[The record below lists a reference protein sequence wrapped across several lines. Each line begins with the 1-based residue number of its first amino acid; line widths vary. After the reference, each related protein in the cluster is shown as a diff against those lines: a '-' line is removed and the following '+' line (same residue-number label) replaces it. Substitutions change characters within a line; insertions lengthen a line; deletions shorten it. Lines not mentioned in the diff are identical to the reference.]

1 MKANNFCLQCR
12 QATAIILDHE
22 AGDKICSECG
32 YSFLDFTQI
41 DSNSDYNTFSDS
53 TDEDFDQNPVS
64 EIGDSSTSCEIPKP
78 SDQIVPKPKKGFR
91 LIGTMAEKLELSPEI
106 KNRAREIYNQ
116 VDVLKTCRGRSL
128 NSIMA
133 ACLYISSRELKEPM
147 TLQQLSNVA
156 IEAPKRINR
165 AVECIKKQLQL
176 QIWSVMPQ
184 ELVERY
190 CKTLGLEISAI
201 EAAKQA
207 LQNVEE
213 IDIRRCP
220 KSNLAVIIYMITQLS
235 NDQVPVREIAKV
247 TEITELTLRKSFNDI
262 SPHAS
267 YIIPHWYAKE
277 EQIMKIS
284 IPSMS
289 NN

>member
-1 MKANNFCLQCR
+1 MKASNNFCLQCR

-22 AGDKICSECG
+22 AADKICSECG

-41 DSNSDYNTFSDS
+41 DSNSVYNTFSAS

-64 EIGDSSTSCEIPKP
+64 EIGDSCEIPKP
-78 SDQIVPKPKKGFR
+78 TDQIVRKPKKGFR
-91 LIGTMAEKLELSPEI
+91 LIGTMAEKLGGASPEI
-106 KNRAREIYNQ
+106 KNRAREIYSQ

-133 ACLYISSRELKEPM
+133 ACLYIASREHQKPK
-147 TLQQLSNVA
+147 TLQELSKAA

-165 AVECIKKQLQL
+165 AIECIKKQLEL

-190 CKTLGLEISAI
+190 CKTLGLENSAI

-207 LQNVEE
+207 LHNVEE
-213 IDIRRCP
+213 IDIRRGP

-235 NDQVPVREIAKV
+235 RDHQVPVREIAKV
-247 TEITELTLRKSFNDI
+247 TEITELTLRKSFHDI

-277 EQIMKIS
+277 EEIMKIP